1 MEVDIKPDG
10 SERVKYNIAGLPLYV
25 LRGILSTYPNYAAES
40 HWHDDLEFIAVQSGK
55 MQYNIN
61 GEIVNLHTGNG
72 IFVNAKQFHFG
83 FSDCHSECE
92 FLCVLFHPALICLS
106 QDMEK
111 TFIAPIVGNTA
122 LSYCVLHGNI
132 EWENRV
138 LTILSELF
146 TANDLKK
153 VSLIYDL
160 WDEFCRHKSVMM
172 KTEANKNTK
181 LNVLKEMIVFIQNN
195 YKERICLADIAK
207 AGTVGKTECCGIFQK
222 FTNLTPILYF
232 PATIENFSYSS
243 LRCVSSCIAFAVAYS
258 SIRISCQRLKS

>member
-138 LTILSELF
+138 LKRKKRLILPSNY
-146 TANDLKK
+146 ASKGK
-153 VSLIYDL
+153 M
-160 WDEFCRHKSVMM
+160 KSWQ
-172 KTEANKNTK
+172 K
-181 LNVLKEMIVFIQNN
+181 
-195 YKERICLADIAK
+195 D
-207 AGTVGKTECCGIFQK
+207 GKT
-222 FTNLTPILYF
+222 
-232 PATIENFSYSS
+232 
-243 LRCVSSCIAFAVAYS
+243 VA
-258 SIRISCQRLKS
+258 KTVKKEAG